1 MEIKTIAHIFLIVSL
16 FSGSSTP
23 VLLAL
28 VTRVNLFEF
37 FFVASAAGVCSSM
50 ALLIMRGKVHKFRL
64 FSKNRRKIVSAAIA
78 GVLSFFPIEY
88 GIEFSEHYITP
99 ALTTAI
105 FRTSPLLMLGPL
117 PTLLRER
124 LTKYQIIALSLGF
137 FGLYIGVTGGNLI
150 SISQAEFGA
159 VVFMIVMAFVYALSS
174 VMVKK
179 DVFNLEVF
187 FVVAN
192 LAFFFFAGIAFIAA
206 GIPLAPLKM
215 GDVVLAVYIGAF
227 LNVYSF
233 YMYFYSFRI
242 LRTTLVTNT
251 YLFAPFITFVYLA
264 IVFEAAIKPYYL
276 LIAGAVGVGMV
287 IQQLD
292 KRGGSYLPTGK
303 YPQVRN
309 MTISDVTAI
318 FESSKINSVA
328 LAIERGEKVLA
339 TKFNTKSK
347 PLVDGLLNSIKP
359 KNVFLSAQESG
370 AREVAFIR
378 YRLKAGKSD
387 IILYKAGPPEEVEEL
402 FANIED
408 SISKEAAPAAR

>member
-1 MEIKTIAHIFLIVSL
+1 M
-16 FSGSSTP
+16 
-23 VLLAL
+23 
-28 VTRVNLFEF
+28 
-37 FFVASAAGVCSSM
+37 
-50 ALLIMRGKVHKFRL
+50 
-64 FSKNRRKIVSAAIA
+64 
-78 GVLSFFPIEY
+78 
-88 GIEFSEHYITP
+88 
-99 ALTTAI
+99 
-105 FRTSPLLMLGPL
+105 
-117 PTLLRER
+117 LRER